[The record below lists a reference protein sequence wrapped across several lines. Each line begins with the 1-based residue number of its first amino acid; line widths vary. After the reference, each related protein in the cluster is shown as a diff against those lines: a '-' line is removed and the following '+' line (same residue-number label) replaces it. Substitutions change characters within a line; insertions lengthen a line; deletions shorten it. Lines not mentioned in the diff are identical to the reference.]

1 MTKEPKLEAAV
12 RIVPEWQD
20 YDQEVKQLQHRF
32 QEEKEMGALY
42 RDKTA
47 KEASREGM
55 YRSLALGRYFLACLV
70 SVAET
75 ESCKNKK
82 NQLFSP
88 PSWHLVVY
96 IFPFAYSVGL
106 LDSIY

>member
-20 YDQEVKQLQHRF
+20 YDQEIKQLQHRF
-32 QEEKEMGALY
+32 QEEKEMGVLY
-42 RDKTA
+42 GDKTA

-55 YRSLALGRYFLACLV
+55 YRSLALGRYFLACLI

-75 ESCKNKK
+75 ESSQNKK
-82 NQLFSP
+82 NQLFSLP
-88 PSWHLVVY
+88 L
-96 IFPFAYSVGL
+96 
-106 LDSIY
+106 